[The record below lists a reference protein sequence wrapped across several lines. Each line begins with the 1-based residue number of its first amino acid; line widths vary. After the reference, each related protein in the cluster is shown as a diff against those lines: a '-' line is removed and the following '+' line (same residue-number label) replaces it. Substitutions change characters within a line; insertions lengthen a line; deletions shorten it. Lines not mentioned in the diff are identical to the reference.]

1 MSKGLKLSREEKQS
15 LEKVHD
21 ATGWRFSVAVKEQFN
36 AAGKLQKFATEY
48 TEAESNEQKAAIRG
62 LLGMSEDQSTLALLK
77 ATDIFLRVARRVGDD
92 KDLATLLPAGKFN
105 EKDAET
111 LEKCELKSL
120 AAVVRA
126 RI

>member
-1 MSKGLKLSREEKQS
+1 MTDKLKLSNEEMKS

-21 ATGWRFSVAVKEQFN
+21 ATGWRFSIAVKEHFN
-36 AAGKLQKFATEY
+36 AAGTYQKFATEY

-62 LLGMSEDQSTLALLK
+62 LLHMSDEQSTLALLK
-77 ATDIFLRVARRVGDD
+77 ATDVFLRVARRVGDD
-92 KDLATLLPAGKFN
+92 KDLATLLPAGKFDA
-105 EKDAET
+105 KDAET

>member
-1 MSKGLKLSREEKQS
+1 MSKELKLSKEEKKS

-36 AAGKLQKFATEY
+36 AAGTYQKFATEY

-62 LLGMSEDQSTLALLK
+62 LLNMTDEQSTLALLK
-77 ATDIFLRVARRVGDD
+77 ATDVFLRVARRVGDD
-92 KDLATLLPAGKFN
+92 KELAKLLPAGKFD
-105 EKDAET
+105 EKDAAA
-111 LEKCELKSL
+111 LEKCDLKSL

>member
-1 MSKGLKLSREEKQS
+1 MTDKLKLSNEEMKS

-36 AAGKLQKFATEY
+36 NAGKYQKFATEY
-48 TEAESNEQKAAIRG
+48 TEDESKEQKAAIRG
-62 LLGMSEDQSTLALLK
+62 LLHMSDEQSTMALLK
-77 ATDIFLRVARRVGDD
+77 ATDIFVRVARRVGDD
-92 KDLATLLPAGKFN
+92 KDLAALLPAGKFD
-105 EKDAET
+105 EKDAAV

-126 RI
+126 RL

>member
-1 MSKGLKLSREEKQS
+1 MAEKLKLTKEEKKS

-21 ATGWRFSVAVKEQFN
+21 ATGWRFSIAVKEQFN
-36 AAGKLQKFATEY
+36 NAGKYEKFATEY

-62 LLGMSEDQSTLALLK
+62 LLNMSDEQSTLALLK

-92 KDLATLLPAGKFN
+92 KDLATLLPAGKFDA
-105 EKDAET
+105 KDADA

-120 AAVVRA
+120 AAMVRA

>member
-1 MSKGLKLSREEKQS
+1 MTNKIKLTKEEKKS

-21 ATGWRFSVAVKEQFN
+21 ATGWRFSIAVKEQFN
-36 AAGKLQKFATEY
+36 NAGKYEKFATAY
-48 TEAESNEQKAAIRG
+48 TEDESNEQKAAIRG
-62 LLGMSEDQSTLALLK
+62 LLNMSDEQSTLALLK
-77 ATDIFLRVARRVGDD
+77 ATDVFLRVACRVGDD
-92 KDLATLLPAGKFN
+92 KELATLLPAGKFN

-111 LEKCELKSL
+111 LEKCDLKSL